1 MKISIPLN
9 KIRFPLRN
17 KIHNRRGSVYLYLS
31 ELSAA
36 VLIDGAC
43 AYSDTGEPLSF
54 DSRRTQDIRVMEYD
68 EAMELLRAG

>member
-1 MKISIPLN
+1 M
-9 KIRFPLRN
+9 
-17 KIHNRRGSVYLYLS
+17 
-31 ELSAA
+31 
-36 VLIDGAC
+36 LIDGAC